1 MQQLDPKLELPR
13 PPRPLIESNPVPQP
27 YPVQALG
34 GILGPAVERMAE
46 VIGVPQALAAQSVLA
61 ASALATQGHAGLQL
75 DGRNYPLSLYLI
87 TVAASGDRKTAAD
100 RSALLPAR
108 QWEREQWQHYR
119 EQLSRYRA
127 AQRQAQRINPADPAP
142 TNSVPLE
149 AEPSAPRL
157 ITTDPTIEALIK
169 GLCHDLPSMG
179 LFCDEG
185 GQFLGSS
192 TMSRDNRLKAVT
204 TLSSLWDGSPIDR
217 ARSMAGESL
226 RAYDRRL
233 SLHLMLQPY
242 LAMQLLSDPL
252 LQGQGIL
259 GRCLMTWP
267 TSLAGQRS
275 YQAVDLSKDAA
286 LKRYHH
292 RLSALFYQPW
302 SLSADGALQLSKLS
316 LSPLARRRWID
327 LHDAIEAQ
335 LGEFGELASVRPSVR
350 PSGSKAADNLLRVA
364 GILAAVEE
372 SSVVEVDHIQRA
384 SALVGYYLTE
394 IQRLTEQEPVCR
406 VKEEADRLLRWLQV
420 KDWKRFSIRELNR
433 NGPRFA
439 RKSSRHAAKLLVELI
454 DHQWLITDGHTFE
467 VRHV

>member
-1 MQQLDPKLELPR
+1 MQQLDPKLELPQS
-13 PPRPLIESNPVPQP
+13 PRPLIESNPVAEP

-61 ASALATQGHAGLQL
+61 ASALATQGHAALHL

-100 RSALLPAR
+100 RCALLSAR
-108 QWEREQWQHYR
+108 QWEREQWQRYR
-119 EQLSRYRA
+119 EQLARYRV
-127 AQRQAQRINPADPAP
+127 AQRQAQRINPADPVP
-142 TNSVPLE
+142 TNGVLLE

-169 GLCHDLPSMG
+169 GFCHDLPSMG

-226 RAYDRRL
+226 RAYDRRV

-242 LAMQLLSDPL
+242 LAIQLLSDPL

-275 YQAVDLSKDAA
+275 YQAVDLSKDAV

-292 RLSALFYQPW
+292 RLSALFHQPW
-302 SLSADGALQLSKLS
+302 ALFDDGALQLSPLT

-335 LGEFGELASVRPSVR
+335 LGEFGELASVRPS
-350 PSGSKAADNLLRVA
+350 GSKAADNLLRVA
-364 GILAAVEE
+364 GILAVVEE
-372 SSVVEVDHIQRA
+372 SSTVEVDHIQRA

-467 VRHV
+467 VCHVQS

>member
-1 MQQLDPKLELPR
+1 MQPLDPKLELPQ
-13 PPRPLIESNPVPQP
+13 PPRPLIESNPVVQP

-100 RSALLPAR
+100 RCALLPAR
-108 QWEREQWQHYR
+108 QWEREQWQRYR
-119 EQLSRYRA
+119 EQLARYRA
-127 AQRQAQRINPADPAP
+127 AQRQAQRIKPGDPEPA
-142 TNSVPLE
+142 NGMSLE

-217 ARSMAGESL
+217 ARSMVGESL

-335 LGEFGELASVRPSVR
+335 LGEFGELASVRPS
-350 PSGSKAADNLLRVA
+350 GSKAADNLLRVA
-364 GILAAVEE
+364 GILAVVEE

-420 KDWKRFSIRELNR
+420 KDWKRFSIRDLNR

-454 DHQWLITDGHTFE
+454 DHQWLISDGHTFE
-467 VRHV
+467 VRHVQS

>member
-34 GILGPAVERMAE
+34 GILGPAVQRMAE

-75 DGRNYPLSLYLI
+75 DGRHYPLSLYLI

-119 EQLSRYRA
+119 EQLFRYRA

-335 LGEFGELASVRPSVR
+335 LGEFGELASVRPS
-350 PSGSKAADNLLRVA
+350 GSKAADNLLRIA
-364 GILAAVEE
+364 GVLAVVEE

-420 KDWKRFSIRELNR
+420 KGWKRFSIRELNR

-439 RKSSRHAAKLLVELI
+439 RKSSRHASRLLVELL
-454 DHQWLITDGHTFE
+454 DHHWLITDGHTFE
-467 VRHV
+467 VRHVQS

>member
-13 PPRPLIESNPVPQP
+13 PPRPLIESNSLAQP

-100 RSALLPAR
+100 RCALLPAR
-108 QWEREQWQHYR
+108 QWEREQWQRYR
-119 EQLSRYRA
+119 EQLARYRA

-335 LGEFGELASVRPSVR
+335 LGEFGELASVRPS
-350 PSGSKAADNLLRVA
+350 GSKAADNLLRVA
-364 GILAAVEE
+364 SILAVVEE
-372 SSVVEVDHIQRA
+372 NSVVEVDHIQRA
-384 SALVGYYLTE
+384 STLIGYYLTE

-406 VKEEADRLLRWLQV
+406 VKEEADRLLRWLKV
-420 KDWKRFSIRELNR
+420 KDWKRFSIRDLNR

-454 DHQWLITDGHTFE
+454 DHQWLISDGHTFE
-467 VRHV
+467 VRHVQS

>member
-34 GILGPAVERMAE
+34 GMLGPAVERMAE

-61 ASALATQGHAGLQL
+61 ASALATQGHAGLKL

-100 RSALLPAR
+100 RCALLPAR
-108 QWEREQWQHYR
+108 QWEREQWQRYR
-119 EQLSRYRA
+119 EQLARYRT
-127 AQRQAQRINPADPAP
+127 AQRQAQLINPRDPDP
-142 TNSVPLE
+142 TNGVPLE

-185 GQFLGSS
+185 GQFIGSS

-217 ARSMAGESL
+217 ARSMVGESL

-335 LGEFGELASVRPSVR
+335 LGEFGELASVRPS
-350 PSGSKAADNLLRVA
+350 GSKAADNLLRVA
-364 GILAAVEE
+364 GILAVVEE

-454 DHQWLITDGHTFE
+454 DHQWLITDGQTFE
-467 VRHV
+467 VRHVQS

>member
-1 MQQLDPKLELPR
+1 MQQLDPKLELS
-13 PPRPLIESNPVPQP
+13 RPLIESNPVAEP

-75 DGRNYPLSLYLI
+75 DGRNYPLSLFLI

-100 RSALLPAR
+100 RFALLPAR
-108 QWEREQWQHYR
+108 QWEREQWQRYR
-119 EQLSRYRA
+119 EQLARYRA
-127 AQRQAQRINPADPAP
+127 AQRQAQRIKPGDPEPA
-142 TNSVPLE
+142 NGMSLE

-217 ARSMAGESL
+217 ARSMVGESL

-335 LGEFGELASVRPSVR
+335 LGEFGELASVRPS
-350 PSGSKAADNLLRVA
+350 GSKAADNLLRVA
-364 GILAAVEE
+364 GILAVVEE

-394 IQRLTEQEPVCR
+394 MQRLTEQEPVCR

-420 KDWKRFSIRELNR
+420 KDWKRFSIRDLNR

-454 DHQWLITDGHTFE
+454 DHQWLISDGHTFE
-467 VRHV
+467 VRHVQS

>member
-1 MQQLDPKLELPR
+1 MQQLDPKLDLPR
-13 PPRPLIESNPVPQP
+13 PPRPLIESNPVAQP

-100 RSALLPAR
+100 RFALLPAR
-108 QWEREQWQHYR
+108 QWEREQWQRYR
-119 EQLSRYRA
+119 EQLARYRV
-127 AQRQAQRINPADPAP
+127 AQRQAQRINPGDPNP
-142 TNSVPLE
+142 TNGVPLE

-217 ARSMAGESL
+217 ARSMVGESL

-335 LGEFGELASVRPSVR
+335 LGEFGELASVRPS
-350 PSGSKAADNLLRVA
+350 GSKAADNLLRVA
-364 GILAAVEE
+364 GILAVLEE